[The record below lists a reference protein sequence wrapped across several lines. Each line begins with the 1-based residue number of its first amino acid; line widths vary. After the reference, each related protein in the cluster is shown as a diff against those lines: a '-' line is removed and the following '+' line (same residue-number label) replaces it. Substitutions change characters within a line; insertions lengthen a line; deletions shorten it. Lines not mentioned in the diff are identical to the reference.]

1 MPICA
6 CPHCKAYM
14 KVKDSQMNVAQGF
27 VRCTDC
33 QGLFKAKD
41 FVYTKNLGTSI
52 DFLPDALSDIE
63 TVRKL
68 GAYVRGR
75 NAFTYKQTKQLLE
88 HPKDGLPEETSP
100 YAARPVPL
108 PSSDKGGNRW
118 TVAALAAL
126 TVLVCQMFYILLNR

>member
-6 CPHCKAYM
+6 CPHCNAYI
-14 KVKDSQMNVAQGF
+14 KVKEKQMNVAQGF

-41 FVYTKNLGTSI
+41 FIYTKNIGTSI
-52 DFLPDALSDIE
+52 DWLPDAVSDIE

-75 NAFTYKQTKQLLE
+75 NAFTLKQTELLLARKE
-88 HPKDGLPEETSP
+88 GGLPEELMP
-100 YAARPVPL
+100 HAARPIPL
-108 PSSDKGGNRW
+108 PAAKGGNRW
-118 TVAALAAL
+118 TVASLAAL